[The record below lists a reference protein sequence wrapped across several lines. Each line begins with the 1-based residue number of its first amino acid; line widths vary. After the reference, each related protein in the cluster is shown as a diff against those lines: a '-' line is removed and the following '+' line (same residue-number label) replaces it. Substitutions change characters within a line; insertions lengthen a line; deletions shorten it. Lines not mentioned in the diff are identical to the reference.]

1 MFVITV
7 MKVLILLSPF
17 IPTLFPMQISF
28 LIAKC
33 QDFCVVAWMTQK
45 GIFFKLRNYITTWS
59 GKISQSIA
67 GALYRMMV
75 PQQPFLNQH

>member
-1 MFVITV
+1 
-7 MKVLILLSPF
+7 MKVLIFRSLF

-33 QDFCVVAWMTQK
+33 QDFYVVPWMTWK
-45 GIFFKLRNYITTWS
+45 GIFLELRNYITTWS
-59 GKISQSIA
+59 GKINQSIA

-75 PQQPFLNQH
+75 PQQPFLTQH